1 MIQNLFKGPAE
12 RERTREVYRFYS
24 NERIKV
30 FMRPKIVTAT
40 PVLITALSQFD
51 YDMLFT
57 VIGFIRVKKEQ
68 KLLPLALLI
77 GSGC

>member
-1 MIQNLFKGPAE
+1 
-12 RERTREVYRFYS
+12 
-24 NERIKV
+24 
-30 FMRPKIVTAT
+30 MRPKIVTAT

-57 VIGFIRVKKEQ
+57 AIGFIRVKKEQ

>member
-1 MIQNLFKGPAE
+1 
-12 RERTREVYRFYS
+12 
-24 NERIKV
+24 
-30 FMRPKIVTAT
+30 MRPKIVTAT

-51 YDMLFT
+51 YDMVFM

-77 GSGC
+77 ESGC